1 LANVKRGVFE
11 KDVPGVEKNWCW
23 PNQLQR
29 PLAHK
34 DVVYK

>member
-1 LANVKRGVFE
+1 
-11 KDVPGVEKNWCW
+11 VPGVEKNWCW
-23 PNQLQR
+23 PNQLQH